1 MTKPTEPVP
10 IAVTIESGPCAGRRV
25 EVRTRQ
31 LDIGRDPDCG
41 LSLPDDATVSRRHAL
56 LSWEDGHWTLRD
68 LGSKN
73 GTSLVTE
80 SGPEPVL
87 RAQPV
92 SPGQRWLVGS
102 ALIEMHAIETT
113 PAFSVDQL
121 RIVLS
126 GGALRFEYASGA
138 AAVEVWD
145 APWQE
150 TELKAL
156 HRELLACVLH
166 GAAAGDNA
174 SGPAFQAICTRL
186 GGLLLPEPLRG
197 RLDASPGRPLLLLL
211 DPALLDLPWEA
222 LTIAGKA
229 LCDRRPVSR
238 QVLLGNAVRQAASR
252 GSRCLLIADPTMDLP
267 PARAAAE
274 SLLHNLTYERGLR
287 QATFLAGGRATLAR
301 VSAELE
307 RHDAVLYLGHA
318 DHAAD
323 DPARS
328 GWRLADGLLTPQRFA
343 ALQSVP
349 ALVIASACE
358 SAREGGRAE
367 ALRLDEG
374 RAGAGATL
382 LMAGVEQFVGTLW
395 PVPVVSGAAIGA
407 VLLEKLLDGN
417 RMAEAMRSARRHAES
432 TLGAAAMAYCAYV
445 QYGLPDWRL
454 SRRHVSEQEG

>member
-10 IAVTIESGPCAGRRV
+10 IAVTVESGPCAGRRV
-25 EVRTRQ
+25 EVRSLQ

-73 GTSLVTE
+73 GTSLLTT
-80 SGPEPVL
+80 SGAKPLLQP
-87 RAQPV
+87 QPV
-92 SPGQRWLVGS
+92 SPGQRWLAGS
-102 ALIEMHAIETT
+102 AHLAIHAMEA
-113 PAFSVDQL
+113 PEVNVADQL
-121 RIVLS
+121 RIVLKDNV
-126 GGALRFEYASGA
+126 LRFEYASGA
-138 AAVEVWD
+138 AAVEVLD

-150 TELKAL
+150 TEVNAV

-166 GAAAGDNA
+166 GSAARGSANER
-174 SGPAFQAICTRL
+174 AFQSISAQFAAL
-186 GGLLLPEPLRG
+186 VLPEPMR
-197 RLDASPGRPLLLLL
+197 RRVEASPERPLVLLL

-222 LTIAGKA
+222 LSISGHA
-229 LCDRRPVSR
+229 LCGHRPVSR
-238 QVLLGNAVRQAASR
+238 QVLLGNPVRQVTAH
-252 GSRCLLIADPTMDLP
+252 GNRCLLIADPTMDLA

-274 SLLHNLTYERGLR
+274 HLLHRLTCEWGLHR
-287 QATFLAGGRATLAR
+287 VTFLAGTRATLAR

-307 RHDAVLYLGHA
+307 RHDVVLYLGHA
-318 DHAAD
+318 DHVAN

-367 ALRLDEG
+367 SLRLDEG
-374 RAGAGATL
+374 RAGAAATL
-382 LMAGVEQFVGTLW
+382 LLAGVEQFVGTLW
-395 PVPVVSGAAIGA
+395 PVPVVSGATIGA

-417 RMAEAMRSARRHAES
+417 RMSEAMRSARRHAAQS
-432 TLGAAAMAYCAYV
+432 LGASAMEYCAYA
-445 QYGLPDWRL
+445 QYGLPSWSL
-454 SRRHVSEQEG
+454 LRRNVSEQEG